1 MINVESMKRGRAALT
16 PLPAGERS
24 TREAR
29 RVRGRATS
37 SEAAARPLT
46 RIAARSDLSP
56 AGRGEG
62 RPYARFALLC
72 TALAW
77 AATAV
82 AEDSA
87 KKIPDFSGGW
97 DRIGTLLETYE
108 AIPGFTGPGPLLV
121 DPEHPHVNESP
132 DLVWVPALDNPILTP
147 QTLARLKPIV
157 EAELKGIPH
166 IKNEGHCEPSGVP
179 GILNVRG
186 GVVEFLQTPTQVTI
200 MYAKDAQVRRVYLD
214 VPHSSNPR
222 HSWYGESVGHYE
234 GGDTLVVDTIGLN
247 DKTQIDRFGTSH
259 SDRIHVV
266 ERYRVAPDHKTLEV
280 QFTVDDP
287 GAFTMPWS
295 ARVRLGARPPRFD
308 EQVCAEN
315 NRFVGLVFDGGKATT
330 SVYTPTAQK
339 PDF

>member
-1 MINVESMKRGRAALT
+1 MNKRAASASVLS
-16 PLPAGERS
+16 A
-24 TREAR
+24 
-29 RVRGRATS
+29 VF
-37 SEAAARPLT
+37 AA
-46 RIAARSDLSP
+46 
-56 AGRGEG
+56 
-62 RPYARFALLC
+62 
-72 TALAW
+72 ALAW
-77 AATAV
+77 AL
-82 AEDSA
+82 SA
-87 KKIPDFSGGW
+87 IADESGTKKIPDFSGGW

-108 AIPGFTGPGPLLV
+108 SIPGFAGAGPLLV

-132 DLVWVPALDNPILTP
+132 ELLWVPALDNPILTGE
-147 QTLARLKPIV
+147 TLARLKPIV

-186 GVVEFLQTPTQVTI
+186 GVIEFLQTPTQVTI
-200 MYAKDAQVRRVYLD
+200 MYAKDQQVRRVYLD
-214 VPHSSNPR
+214 VPHSPNPGR
-222 HSWYGESVGHYE
+222 SWYGESVGRYE
-234 GGDTLVVDTIGLN
+234 AGDTLVVDTIGLN
-247 DKTQIDRFGTSH
+247 DKSQTDRFGTPH
-259 SDRIHVV
+259 SDRMHVV

-295 ARVRLGARPPRFD
+295 ARVRFGARPPRFD

-330 SVYTPTAQK
+330 SVYTPTASK